1 MHVRN
6 FTRKEVQV
14 SASAHQEMVS
24 VSQAR
29 LTDLLGRKTFLS
41 LPCPPSL
48 PISYPQRILEGTGVR
63 LNAPGE
69 WPPSVQLLPESAL
82 EPGSPG
88 GRRGRRMWGQTWLDF
103 LWQGFFAGAFS
114 LCSKNKTKQNTKPRV
129 LAFYGK
135 APRYGLVKNTGPE
148 IRSKV
153 FFLALQFI
161 SVGSWVSTKPTD
173 TQCHTSWLLL
183 RGFAAKMRSQRERT
197 L

>member
-1 MHVRN
+1 MCAYLRN
-6 FTRKEVQV
+6 LTRKEVQV

-48 PISYPQRILEGTGVR
+48 PISYPKGFSEGTGVR

-69 WPPSVQLLPESAL
+69 WLLSVQLLPESAL

-88 GRRGRRMWGQTWLDF
+88 GQEEGRGMQGQTWLDF
-103 LWQGFFAGAFS
+103 LWQGFLAGAFL
-114 LCSKNKTKQNTKPRV
+114 LCSKKKRGGGLEEAWGVRSNV
-129 LAFYGK
+129 LAQSQSLTCPSLSLRPGT
-135 APRYGLVKNTGPE
+135 L
-148 IRSKV
+148 RSQV
-153 FFLALQFI
+153 FI
-161 SVGSWVSTKPTD
+161 SVLLKLIGKVNEINVAKH
-173 TQCHTSWLLL
+173 CGLL
-183 RGFAAKMRSQRERT
+183 RKGARSMRP